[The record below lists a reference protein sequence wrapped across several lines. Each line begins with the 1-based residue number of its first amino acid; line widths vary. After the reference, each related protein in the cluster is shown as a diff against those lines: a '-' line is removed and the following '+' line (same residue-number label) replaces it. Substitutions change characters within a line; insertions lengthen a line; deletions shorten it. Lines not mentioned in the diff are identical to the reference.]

1 MSMQNQD
8 EEDFRFLAENSADM
22 VCRVGLDLVMHYASP
37 SCERL
42 LGWKP
47 EEMIGKG
54 PDAFVLAE
62 DLPVVAAA
70 HERLSRDGVD
80 PVPTEVR
87 MRRKDG
93 TYAWM
98 EVNARMVQGD
108 GSKEPLGIVLVMR
121 DISQRKLREDAQH
134 PPPSPSGVSQSTLD
148 PALKSEWERT
158 LHESDERFSRAFA
171 MTPLPM
177 AVAVL
182 AGFQI
187 IDVNEAFSV
196 ATGYVLDELVGRNAS
211 EIRVLDDSACRQME
225 MMFGKTD
232 SVRDVAT
239 RLRTRDGVFIDCIL
253 SAELTTVDAQ
263 RCILVAFQD
272 VTERKHSEDELMIA
286 IETVM
291 KDTTWFSRAVV
302 EKLAQLRQP
311 ARTDK
316 PEGELADLTSRER
329 EVLGLMCEGQNDG
342 EIALSLGL
350 SRNTVRNHVS
360 RIYSK
365 IGVHHRAAAVV
376 WARERGILAHE
387 TPRRPTTR
395 RN

>member
-1 MSMQNQD
+1 MQNPD

-47 EEMIGKG
+47 EEMVGKG
-54 PDAFVLAE
+54 PAAFVLAE
-62 DLPVVAAA
+62 DLPVVTAA

-80 PVPTEVR
+80 PTPTEVR

-98 EVNARMVQGD
+98 EVNARMVRRD
-108 GSKEPLGIVLVMR
+108 GSGEPSGIVLVMR
-121 DISQRKLREDAQH
+121 DISQRKLREDAQQTLL
-134 PPPSPSGVSQSTLD
+134 PASGVVRDALHPT
-148 PALKSEWERT
+148 LKSERERT

-177 AVAVL
+177 AIAVL

-187 IDVNEAFSV
+187 IDVNEAFAA
-196 ATGYVLDELVGRNAS
+196 ATGYVPVELVGRKAA
-211 EIRVLDDSACRQME
+211 EIRLLDDFTCRRME
-225 MMFGKTD
+225 TIFDKTD
-232 SVRDVAT
+232 SVRDVET
-239 RLRTRDGVFIDCIL
+239 RLRTREGAFIDCLL
-253 SAELTTVDAQ
+253 SAEITVIDAQ
-263 RCILVAFQD
+263 RCILVVFQD
-272 VTERKHSEDELMIA
+272 VTERKRSEDELMTA
-286 IETVM
+286 IESVM
-291 KDTTWFSRAVV
+291 KDTTWFSRAVI

-311 ARTDK
+311 GRTNE
-316 PEGELADLTSRER
+316 PAGELADLTSRER
-329 EVLGLMCEGQNDG
+329 EVLGLMCEGQNDD
-342 EIALSLGL
+342 EISRTLGL

-365 IGVHHRAAAVV
+365 IGVHRRTAAVV
-376 WARERGILAHE
+376 WARERGVLARE
-387 TPRRPTTR
+387 TSQRHTR
-395 RN
+395 RRN